1 MFKIDYIRIPKNKDR
16 NLKLYKNLKVGTYQ
30 FNKKV
35 SDINYWGEGINI
47 QAIVGMNGMGK
58 SSLMD
63 LLYMAINN
71 FAYMF
76 ERGHFRPGAESLC
89 YVKGL
94 YLDVGYSSGNNE
106 YILHCKGDLVRLE
119 KNGDL
124 IKSFMINSSPKISND
139 EIRKLVKEFFY
150 TVVTNYSLQSF
161 ISSNYQCDTLVYNRD
176 SNEDDDSENVDKF
189 GLTTEKP
196 INMRKNAIWIDRIFH
211 KNDGYVRSIVLNPY
225 RDNGI
230 INMEIEKGLAQDRL
244 IAFFIDGKKR
254 DSTIFTDYVL
264 DRIYF
269 SLDHEYIQRKFP
281 DKSVPILQEEIMEQ
295 LKNKDSEISILL
307 SSFDIEKKKEDILSK
322 PECVAMAY
330 LLQKVKKIVY
340 LYDSYD
346 KFREN
351 KEISIYEANIKK
363 RKKNYVKLY
372 KKIMSENS
380 HVETKIKRT
389 IHFLRNKNDISEW
402 INSLFDYF
410 AYSHHY
416 KNDFSTL
423 DQIINEF
430 PPPIFKYDIVLN
442 RKESLE
448 NSDLLKKRN
457 FIGVKSIEE
466 IKKLKNLKK
475 GSIVVTENVDFM
487 PFNGSRVHRIINK
500 NIAIRWNGSYWEKE
514 EINLNS
520 LSSGELQMMHTLST
534 HAYHIKNLMSIPS
547 NRISYRNFN
556 MIFDEVELSFH
567 PEYQREFVLRLC
579 NMLYVLQRDS
589 VKICN
594 FNVMILTH
602 SPFILSDIPSTN
614 VIYLKK
620 GKQIEVETETFGQ
633 NICDLLNQ
641 NFFLKSFVGE
651 YSKNKINSLIDYLLN
666 TRKKSIWNK
675 ETANIFI
682 ENIGDEF
689 LKRNLRKKYE
699 EVFPKRNLKSEQV
712 LKNR

>member
-16 NLKLYKNLKVGTYQ
+16 NIKLYKNLKVGTYQ

-35 SDINYWGEGINI
+35 SNINYWGDGINI

-94 YLDVGYSSGNNE
+94 YLDVGYSSDNNE
-106 YILHCKGDLVRLE
+106 YILHCRGDLVSLE
-119 KNGDL
+119 KNGDI
-124 IKSFMINSSPKISND
+124 IKSFIINSSPKISND

-176 SNEDDDSENVDKF
+176 INEDDDSENVDEF
-189 GLTTEKP
+189 GSATEKP
-196 INMRKNAIWIDRIFH
+196 ISMRKNAIWIDRIFH

-230 INMEIEKGLAQDRL
+230 INMEIEKSLAQDRL

-269 SLDHEYIQRKFP
+269 SLDYEYIQRKFP
-281 DKSVPILQEEIMEQ
+281 DKSVPILQEGILEQ

-307 SSFDIEKKKEDILSK
+307 SSFDIEKKKDDILSK
-322 PECVAMAY
+322 SECVAMAY

-351 KEISIYEANIKK
+351 KEISIYEANVKK
-363 RKKNYVKLY
+363 RKENYRKLY
-372 KKIMSENS
+372 NKIMSENS
-380 HVETKIKRT
+380 HVETKVKRT
-389 IHFLRNKNDISEW
+389 IHFLRNKENISKW
-402 INSLFDYF
+402 INSSFDYS
-410 AYSHHY
+410 AYSFHY

-430 PPPIFKYDIVLN
+430 PPPIFKYEIYLN
-442 RKESLE
+442 RKVSPEKP
-448 NSDLLKKRN
+448 DLLTKRN
-457 FIGVKSIEE
+457 FIGIKSIEDI
-466 IKKLKNLKK
+466 IKLHDLKK
-475 GSIVVTENVDFM
+475 GSIVVTENVGFM
-487 PFNGSRVHRIINK
+487 PFNGSRLHRAINK
-500 NIAIRWNGSYWEKE
+500 NIAIRWNGSYWKKE

-547 NRISYRNFN
+547 NRINYRNFN

-567 PEYQREFVLRLC
+567 PEYQREFILRLH
-579 NMLYVLQRDS
+579 NMLYVLRRDCA
-589 VKICN
+589 KTCN

-602 SPFILSDIPSTN
+602 SPFILSDIPSAN
-614 VIYLKK
+614 VMYLEN

-651 YSKNKINSLIDYLLN
+651 YSKNMINSLIDFLLN
-666 TRKKSIWNK
+666 KRKKTFWNK
-675 ETANIFI
+675 ETANKFI
-682 ENIGDEF
+682 ENIGDDF
-689 LKRNLRKKYE
+689 LKRNLKKKFE
-699 EVFPKRNLKSEQV
+699 EVF
-712 LKNR
+712 KN